1 VHTFCRRRSLY
12 AYKRTA
18 ALWLLND
25 SSIEKI
31 VFNTSNNNRPQSSI
45 FELIGIS
52 NQDLKNQKKNCCCI
66 NKSFKSAKCL
76 KATHLWKVPV
86 LRST

>member
-1 VHTFCRRRSLY
+1 MHTFCRRRSLY

-52 NQDLKNQKKNCCCI
+52 NQDLKNQKTIAVVSTNP
-66 NKSFKSAKCL
+66 L
-76 KATHLWKVPV
+76 KVQNV
-86 LRST
+86 

>member
-1 VHTFCRRRSLY
+1 MHTFCRRRSLY

-31 VFNTSNNNRPQSSI
+31 VFNTSNNNRPQSRI

-52 NQDLKNQKKNCCCI
+52 NQDLKNQKTIAVVSTNP
-66 NKSFKSAKCL
+66 L
-76 KATHLWKVPV
+76 KVQNV
-86 LRST
+86 